1 MFLLRKSN
9 SRQTSVKALRCFI
22 FYPVELIKRDKFKL
36 CNNKIIKIKTEVSWK
51 SDNVWKLLQTWSLPW
66 KEGHTFP
73 AAWEKET
80 SDILES
86 DIERDFHFPCSS
98 SVIFIFLMED
108 IFLNRG

>member
-51 SDNVWKLLQTWSLPW
+51 SDNV
-66 KEGHTFP
+66 
-73 AAWEKET
+73 
-80 SDILES
+80 
-86 DIERDFHFPCSS
+86 
-98 SVIFIFLMED
+98 
-108 IFLNRG
+108 